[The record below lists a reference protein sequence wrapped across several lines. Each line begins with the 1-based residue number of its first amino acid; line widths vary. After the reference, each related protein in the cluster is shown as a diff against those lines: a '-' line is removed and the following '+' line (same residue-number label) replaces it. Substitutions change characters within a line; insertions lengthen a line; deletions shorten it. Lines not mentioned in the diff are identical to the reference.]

1 LWFGSLATAAAGSL
15 GGPLELQDFGSF
27 FVGGQP
33 HQSTHPGPS
42 VGGPVPAGQIR
53 TGQMYVQYLIP
64 KTVSGP
70 AIVLVPGAVHTG
82 AAYETTPDGREGWAT
97 YFARKGFPVYVVDHA
112 GRARSGFDPTPVNRA
127 KAEGSAAG
135 LPEFLIATRELAWVF
150 FRIGPSHPT
159 PHPGTQ
165 FPLDA
170 LDQYVSQLVPNTE
183 STLPGAGANTVRALA
198 ALLDKIGPAVVL
210 VHSQS
215 GAYGMDLVRNHAAKV
230 RAFVN
235 VEGNCV
241 PATPDEIANT
251 FKKVP
256 MLSVWGDFSEGAPGP
271 NGDTRRNGCVGTVN
285 ALRTAGGNARFL
297 LLPEAG
303 QEGQQP
309 HADAGQEQPRDR
321 RPDHRL
327 DRRERAR
334 DVSGRVSAVM
344 AGLGR
349 DKRGHD
355 DACRAATAGLARSS
369 PERDRDGD
377 EHESEARESETRQ
390 PPIGFNVFRP
400 VVSEHEQATD
410 HQQVREA

>member
-1 LWFGSLATAAAGSL
+1 MTIIVRESKGACRLSLSLMLLLATVSTASAGSL

-27 FVGGQP
+27 FVGGRA
-33 HQSTHPGPS
+33 HEATHPGPF
-42 VGGPVPAGQIR
+42 GTGQVPAGQIR

-64 KTVSGP
+64 KTVSRP

-127 KAEGSAAG
+127 KVEGNTTA
-135 LPEFLIATRELAWVF
+135 LPQFLIATRELAWEF

-165 FPLDA
+165 FPVDA

-183 STLPGAGANTVRALA
+183 STLPGAGANTVAALA

-256 MLSVWGDFSEGAPGP
+256 MLAVWGDFSEGAPGP
-271 NGDTRRNGCVGTVN
+271 NGDTRRNGCVGTIK
-285 ALRTAGGNARFL
+285 ALQAAGGPAQYL
-297 LLPEAG
+297 LLPEVG
-303 QEGQQP
+303 QKGNS
-309 HADAGQEQPRDR
+309 HMLMLDKNNLAIADLIIGWIGEN
-321 RPDHRL
+321 
-327 DRRERAR
+327 
-334 DVSGRVSAVM
+334 V
-344 AGLGR
+344 
-349 DKRGHD
+349 RGM
-355 DACRAATAGLARSS
+355 
-369 PERDRDGD
+369 
-377 EHESEARESETRQ
+377 
-390 PPIGFNVFRP
+390 
-400 VVSEHEQATD
+400 
-410 HQQVREA
+410 